1 MCLWTPARIPG
12 KKRKTQKKGMKV
24 YKKMPI
30 PVLGHLARST
40 VIKVYKEQR
49 AVRNGHKSRTTPRS
63 RDSHSMQSTVRGGR
77 CTLQALLSFPR
88 EPFEIVTF
96 ALATHGTTVAFRTS
110 NQRDTGVVYAH
121 ITQLKSSLG
130 VDWFACSRI
139 DISIAL
145 FLPF

>member
-1 MCLWTPARIPG
+1 MSVNVFVDTCAYTGEEKEDPEERHESVQKDADPCAR
-12 KKRKTQKKGMKV
+12 
-24 YKKMPI
+24 
-30 PVLGHLARST
+30 
-40 VIKVYKEQR
+40 
-49 AVRNGHKSRTTPRS
+49 
-63 RDSHSMQSTVRGGR
+63 
-77 CTLQALLSFPR
+77 TLQALLSFPR

>member
-1 MCLWTPARIPG
+1 MSVNVFVDTCAYTGEEKEDPEERHESVQKDAYPSAR
-12 KKRKTQKKGMKV
+12 
-24 YKKMPI
+24 
-30 PVLGHLARST
+30 
-40 VIKVYKEQR
+40 
-49 AVRNGHKSRTTPRS
+49 
-63 RDSHSMQSTVRGGR
+63 
-77 CTLQALLSFPR
+77 TLQALLSFPR

-121 ITQLKSSLG
+121 VTQLKSRSG

-145 FLPF
+145 FLSFEAISEEASTEFLQTSRHVEANTQLERDETHQRP